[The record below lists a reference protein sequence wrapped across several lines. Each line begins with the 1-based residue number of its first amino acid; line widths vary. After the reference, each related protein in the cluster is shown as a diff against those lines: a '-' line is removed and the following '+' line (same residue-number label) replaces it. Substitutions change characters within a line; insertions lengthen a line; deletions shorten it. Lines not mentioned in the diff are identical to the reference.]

1 MELLIVAGLF
11 IALNLAA
18 ALFGRDSRN
27 LPPAGLR

>member
-11 IALNLAA
+11 IALSLAA
-18 ALFGRDSRN
+18 VRWGVDSRD